1 MRRLSGV
8 SSRDGIP
15 NKTLRRPNLTTWGG
29 AQMPPSFPN
38 MGAQSKMKKV
48 KVFTLKGESALITPS
63 LTRK

>member
-1 MRRLSGV
+1 MRRLSAV
-8 SSRDGIP
+8 AQSRDGIP
-15 NKTLRRPNLTTWGG
+15 NKKLRRPNLTTWG